1 MTNNF
6 RSIAIDGPAASGKSV
21 VGKKL
26 SELINYEFLD
36 TGIMYRA
43 VTYVSKTE
51 SIDPILV
58 SNYFKEK
65 IIEVIF
71 DDKNNKIYYKK
82 DEITNSLFSDLV
94 DTNVSEISKIIEVR
108 RNLVIEQRKISESNN
123 IVMVGRDIGTI
134 VLPKSELKV
143 YLDASIAVRAK
154 RRSEELGLDSSD
166 IEKKLKSRDIT
177 DSNRKNSPL
186 RIDEDA
192 HFINT
197 DNLNIAQVV
206 MMIKDLIPND

>member
-82 DEITNSLFSDLV
+82 NEITNSLFSDLV

-166 IEKKLKSRDIT
+166 IQKKLKSRDIT
-177 DSNRKNSPL
+177 DSSRKNSPL

>member
-82 DEITNSLFSDLV
+82 NEITNSLFSDLV

-108 RNLVIEQRKISESNN
+108 RNLVIEQRKISETNN

-134 VLPKSELKV
+134 VLPNSQLKV

-154 RRSEELGLDSSD
+154 RRSEELGLESSD

-177 DSNRKNSPL
+177 DSSRKNSPL

>member
-43 VTYVSKTE
+43 VTYVSKSE
-51 SIDPILV
+51 SINPILV

-65 IIEVIF
+65 TIEIIF

-82 DEITNSLFSDLV
+82 NEITNSLFSDLV

-108 RNLVIEQRKISESNN
+108 KNLVIEQRKISEANN

-134 VLPKSELKV
+134 VLPNSELKV

-154 RRSEELGLDSSD
+154 RRSEELGLESSD

-177 DSNRKNSPL
+177 DSSRKNSPL

>member
-82 DEITNSLFSDLV
+82 NEITNSLFSDLV

-177 DSNRKNSPL
+177 DSSRKNSPL

>member
-1 MTNNF
+1 MIKITKYT
-6 RSIAIDGPAASGKSV
+6 I
-21 VGKKL
+21 KK
-26 SELINYEFLD
+26 N
-36 TGIMYRA
+36 
-43 VTYVSKTE
+43 
-51 SIDPILV
+51 
-58 SNYFKEK
+58 
-65 IIEVIF
+65 
-71 DDKNNKIYYKK
+71 
-82 DEITNSLFSDLV
+82 EITNSLFSDLV

-108 RNLVIEQRKISESNN
+108 KNLVIEQRKISETNN

-134 VLPKSELKV
+134 VLPNSELKV

-154 RRSEELGLDSSD
+154 RRSEELGLESSD

-177 DSNRKNSPL
+177 DSSRKNSPL

-197 DNLNIAQVV
+197 DNLNIDQVV

>member
-43 VTYVSKTE
+43 VTYVSKSE

-177 DSNRKNSPL
+177 DSSRKNSPL

>member
-43 VTYVSKTE
+43 VTYVSKSE
-51 SIDPILV
+51 SINPILV

-65 IIEVIF
+65 TIEIIF

-82 DEITNSLFSDLV
+82 NEITNSLFSDLV

-108 RNLVIEQRKISESNN
+108 KNLVIEQRKISETNN

-134 VLPKSELKV
+134 VLPNSQLKV

-154 RRSEELGLDSSD
+154 RRSEELGLESSD

-177 DSNRKNSPL
+177 DSSRKNSPL

>member
-43 VTYVSKTE
+43 VTYVSKSE
-51 SIDPILV
+51 SINPILV

-65 IIEVIF
+65 TIEIIF

-82 DEITNSLFSDLV
+82 NEITNNLFSDLV

-108 RNLVIEQRKISESNN
+108 KNLVIEQRKISETNN

-134 VLPKSELKV
+134 VLPNSELKV

-154 RRSEELGLDSSD
+154 RRSEELGLESSD

-177 DSNRKNSPL
+177 DSSRKNSPL

-197 DNLNIAQVV
+197 DNLNIDQVV
-206 MMIKDLIPND
+206 MMIKDLMPND

>member
-1 MTNNF
+1 MTNNL

-43 VTYVSKTE
+43 VTYVSKSE
-51 SIDPILV
+51 SINPILV

-65 IIEVIF
+65 TIEIIF

-82 DEITNSLFSDLV
+82 NEITNSLFSDLV

-108 RNLVIEQRKISESNN
+108 KNLVIEQRKISEANN

-154 RRSEELGLDSSD
+154 RRSDELGLDSSD
-166 IEKKLKSRDIT
+166 MEKKLKSRDIT
-177 DSNRKNSPL
+177 DSSRKNSPL

-197 DNLNIAQVV
+197 DNLNIDQVV

>member
-43 VTYVSKTE
+43 VTYVSKSE
-51 SIDPILV
+51 SINPILV

-65 IIEVIF
+65 TIEIIF

-82 DEITNSLFSDLV
+82 NEITNSLFSDLV

-108 RNLVIEQRKISESNN
+108 KNLVIEQRKISEANN

-134 VLPKSELKV
+134 VLPNSELKV

-154 RRSEELGLDSSD
+154 RRSEELGLESID

-177 DSNRKNSPL
+177 DSSRKNSPL

>member
-82 DEITNSLFSDLV
+82 NEITNSLFSDLV

-108 RNLVIEQRKISESNN
+108 RN
-123 IVMVGRDIGTI
+123 
-134 VLPKSELKV
+134 
-143 YLDASIAVRAK
+143 
-154 RRSEELGLDSSD
+154 
-166 IEKKLKSRDIT
+166 
-177 DSNRKNSPL
+177 
-186 RIDEDA
+186 
-192 HFINT
+192 
-197 DNLNIAQVV
+197 
-206 MMIKDLIPND
+206 

>member
-1 MTNNF
+1 MINNF

-43 VTYVSKTE
+43 VTYVSKSE
-51 SIDPILV
+51 SINPILV

-65 IIEVIF
+65 TIEIIF

-82 DEITNSLFSDLV
+82 NEITNSLFSDLV

-108 RNLVIEQRKISESNN
+108 KNLVIEQRKISEANN

-134 VLPKSELKV
+134 VLPNSELKV

-154 RRSEELGLDSSD
+154 RRSEELGLESSD

-177 DSNRKNSPL
+177 DSSRKYSPL

>member
-43 VTYVSKTE
+43 VTYVSKSE
-51 SIDPILV
+51 SINPILV

-65 IIEVIF
+65 TIEIIF

-82 DEITNSLFSDLV
+82 NEITNSLFSDLV

-108 RNLVIEQRKISESNN
+108 KNLVIEQRKISEANN

-134 VLPKSELKV
+134 VLPNSELKV

-154 RRSEELGLDSSD
+154 RRSEELGLESSD

-177 DSNRKNSPL
+177 DSSRKNSPL

-197 DNLNIAQVV
+197 DNLNIDQVV

>member
-43 VTYVSKTE
+43 VTYVSKSE
-51 SIDPILV
+51 SINPILV

-65 IIEVIF
+65 TIEIIF

-82 DEITNSLFSDLV
+82 NEITNSLFSDLV

-108 RNLVIEQRKISESNN
+108 KNLVIEQRNISEANN

-134 VLPKSELKV
+134 VLPNSELKV

-154 RRSEELGLDSSD
+154 RRSEELGLESSD

-177 DSNRKNSPL
+177 DSSRKNSPL

>member
-108 RNLVIEQRKISESNN
+108 KNLVIEQRKISEANN

-134 VLPKSELKV
+134 VLPNSELKV

-154 RRSEELGLDSSD
+154 RRSEELGLESSD

-177 DSNRKNSPL
+177 DSSRKNSPL

>member
-82 DEITNSLFSDLV
+82 NEITNSLFSDLV
-94 DTNVSEISKIIEVR
+94 DSNVSEISKIIEVR
-108 RNLVIEQRKISESNN
+108 RNLVIEQRKISETNN

-134 VLPKSELKV
+134 VLPNSELKV

-154 RRSEELGLDSSD
+154 RRSEELGLESSD

-177 DSNRKNSPL
+177 DSSRKNSPL

-197 DNLNIAQVV
+197 DNLNIDQVV

>member
-82 DEITNSLFSDLV
+82 NEITNSLFSDLV
-94 DTNVSEISKIIEVR
+94 DSNVSEISKIIEVR
-108 RNLVIEQRKISESNN
+108 RNLVIEQRKISESNS

-177 DSNRKNSPL
+177 DSSRKNSPL

>member
-43 VTYVSKTE
+43 VTYVSKTD

-82 DEITNSLFSDLV
+82 NEITNSLFSDLV

-108 RNLVIEQRKISESNN
+108 RNLVIEQRKISESNS
-123 IVMVGRDIGTI
+123 IVMV
-134 VLPKSELKV
+134 LS
-143 YLDASIAVRAK
+143 
-154 RRSEELGLDSSD
+154 
-166 IEKKLKSRDIT
+166 
-177 DSNRKNSPL
+177 
-186 RIDEDA
+186 
-192 HFINT
+192 
-197 DNLNIAQVV
+197 
-206 MMIKDLIPND
+206 LIHI

>member
-71 DDKNNKIYYKK
+71 EDKNNKIYYKK
-82 DEITNSLFSDLV
+82 NEITNSLFSDLV

-108 RNLVIEQRKISESNN
+108 KNLVIEQRKISESNS

-177 DSNRKNSPL
+177 DSSRKNSPL

-192 HFINT
+192 HLINT
-197 DNLNIAQVV
+197 DNLNIDQVV